1 VGLREVEVLN
11 ALEATLT
18 LTLSRRERELAG
30 EGSVRMTKNERTP
43 TCSGISFTVSCNRFP

>member
-43 TCSGISFTVSCNRFP
+43 TCSGISFTVSCN